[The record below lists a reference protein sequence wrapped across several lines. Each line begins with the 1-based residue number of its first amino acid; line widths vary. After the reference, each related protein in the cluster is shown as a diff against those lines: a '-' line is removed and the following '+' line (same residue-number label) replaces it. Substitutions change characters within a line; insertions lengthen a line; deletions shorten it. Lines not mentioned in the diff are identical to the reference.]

1 MMAEDSSIL
10 AQRRPGHQEFSK
22 EGSTGLFLVR
32 VERIRR
38 RRLLVSLIPGVVPA
52 EKFLERMV
60 GYPSI
65 CDARHQRTL

>member
-38 RRLLVSLIPGVVPA
+38 RRLPGLLDSRRRPRREVLGEDGRLP
-52 EKFLERMV
+52 EHL
-60 GYPSI
+60 
-65 CDARHQRTL
+65 